1 MWRQK
6 ERASDAGRPVW
17 VRQSATGD
25 KKPSTSPVIPPRQL
39 SPPPCVFYTPENN
52 KLLVATVTPEVCIKQ
67 FALLPVGK
75 KIQRI
80 ESRQNL
86 QWNPN
91 NSYRNPYSCVGSCR
105 ASCVSLFTWRAP

>member
-52 KLLVATVTPEVCIKQ
+52 KLFVAIVTSEVCIKQ

-75 KIQRI
+75 KNPKDRVQAKLAG
-80 ESRQNL
+80 EPKQQL
-86 QWNPN
+86 QEPLQLRWK
-91 NSYRNPYSCVGSCR
+91 
-105 ASCVSLFTWRAP
+105 L